1 MTQALSNH
9 TIAYLQDEYR
19 KLFEAIDNISSD
31 KKAGDTMAFEI
42 KELTQQKD
50 ILTKEVALL

>member
-42 KELTQQKD
+42 KELT
-50 ILTKEVALL
+50 